1 MTCGDVGEAFVNDNL
16 LNYEEYVVNLLEAG
30 SPLMVFAG
38 EFDSQD
44 GAKT

>member
-1 MTCGDVGEAFVNDNL
+1 MSCGPVGDAFVSDNL
-16 LNYEEYVVNLLEAG
+16 LNYSEYVVNLVNAG
-30 SPLMVFAG
+30 IPTLIYAG